1 MKITNKTEATLIN
14 KPYSDIFVVN
24 SARVSFSKESDF
36 DANGNLSIGDQ
47 GLLNYLAREEH
58 WCYDDKTEVLTING
72 WKNFTDITLTDKVA
86 QVSGW
91 DNNDFVITFVVPQ
104 EIHSTFYEG
113 EMYAYDSNVLSYCV
127 TPHHKMLY
135 KKRSQNGLD
144 NKWIIGNSDVI
155 YGKTKTFRTTASV
168 VDDNNTTEYNTGLLI
183 GFMLGD
189 GFNKKNNTE
198 NMYCR
203 LKVERKIDFLTS
215 LLDNMQITYSKKVG
229 NDGVTNFTINHF
241 INLYK
246 DGVKYFDN
254 TNIIERGYSFCKG
267 VYYGLLES
275 DGSKKR
281 NTYTFSNNSRSVIEL
296 LKIVSTITGNN
307 FIEGKCNDKERVN
320 STYRGTIQT
329 RNTVTVNSSK
339 SNEKEEIVQY
349 SGYVSCVTVPTGM
362 LLVRRNG
369 KQMVCGNTP
378 FSHVRETFI
387 LNDIDVEWLL
397 TTLDPTNL
405 AGMVIN
411 KVMYNNNSY
420 WAIRHS
426 LFGWIRLL
434 KLNLDEYIFQ
444 PTQSKYIYQ
453 TLKTLYAGSVAA
465 FAKSFDFS
473 QYESGEDATDNEVKH
488 VPNILVKDT
497 NGDYVYKLFNTKT
510 VSNFVDLTIREIVPV
525 YVARQRFKHAIGFC
539 VAKDT
544 NIYMSVGKTNK
555 LKKTTI
561 EKLYNRL
568 HKTAHHSRTT
578 NLNYHRDAV
587 LNTDFRVY
595 DTTTKKFTTSK
606 ILDVIYSGK
615 KPLYKITIENGYSV
629 TVTEDHQLLT
639 ENGWDTLKNIV
650 GLELTKN
657 NVATMS
663 KIGYV
668 ACNGVKYAGSGE
680 YQNKEWLIDMKD
692 NGMSVAQMAE
702 SAQCSY
708 HTIRK
713 WLKIHSLQFNSLDNL
728 SGVNGKPSW
737 NKGKFGYTNNIV
749 ITEEHKQKIRDAR
762 SGEKSNFWK
771 GGVTTD
777 RQNIGRWTRE
787 QSKKVFTRDNFTC
800 KNCNEKNS
808 KLHAHHIIPVYAD
821 INKAK
826 DFDNLITLCSQCHSH
841 IHSNNLE
848 SDFAKNMHVH
858 IENWDKK
865 TKGIGNTLT
874 AKYNKILK
882 VEYVGVDDVYDLTIE
897 HESHNFIG
905 NGVILHNCFNE
916 SSRRYVDFEP
926 EYFVPDVLRGRAENK
941 KQGSTDTECFEHD
954 IALATYMDTIKL
966 ANENYLALVD
976 KDGTYKTCP
985 EQARAILP
993 QAMMTDYYATGSY
1006 AAWKRLEY
1014 LRLDSHSQLE
1024 IQHHAQKINMIT
1036 SQFDSDVNDYIA
1048 NCSITINFGT
1058 E

>member
-473 QYESGEDATDNEVKH
+473 RYETGDNATDAEVKL
-488 VPNILVKDT
+488 VNNILEKDN

-510 VSNFVDLTIREIVPV
+510 VTNFVDLTIREIVPV
-525 YVARQRFKHAIGFC
+525 FVSRQRIKHMVGFS
-539 VAKDT
+539 
-544 NIYMSVGKTNK
+544 I
-555 LKKTTI
+555 
-561 EKLYNRL
+561 
-568 HKTAHHSRTT
+568 
-578 NLNYHRDAV
+578 
-587 LNTDFRVY
+587 
-595 DTTTKKFTTSK
+595 
-606 ILDVIYSGK
+606 
-615 KPLYKITIENGYSV
+615 
-629 TVTEDHQLLT
+629 
-639 ENGWDTLKNIV
+639 
-650 GLELTKN
+650 
-657 NVATMS
+657 
-663 KIGYV
+663 
-668 ACNGVKYAGSGE
+668 
-680 YQNKEWLIDMKD
+680 
-692 NGMSVAQMAE
+692 
-702 SAQCSY
+702 
-708 HTIRK
+708 
-713 WLKIHSLQFNSLDNL
+713 
-728 SGVNGKPSW
+728 
-737 NKGKFGYTNNIV
+737 
-749 ITEEHKQKIRDAR
+749 
-762 SGEKSNFWK
+762 
-771 GGVTTD
+771 
-777 RQNIGRWTRE
+777 
-787 QSKKVFTRDNFTC
+787 
-800 KNCNEKNS
+800 
-808 KLHAHHIIPVYAD
+808 
-821 INKAK
+821 
-826 DFDNLITLCSQCHSH
+826 
-841 IHSNNLE
+841 
-848 SDFAKNMHVH
+848 
-858 IENWDKK
+858 
-865 TKGIGNTLT
+865 
-874 AKYNKILK
+874 
-882 VEYVGVDDVYDLTIE
+882 
-897 HESHNFIG
+897 
-905 NGVILHNCFNE
+905 NE